1 VRGSLGCRAFSISF
15 FAPVFG
21 ENVIMT
27 RTNFTIGKKLFLS
40 FGAALLAS
48 IIMGVVTFSSIARM
62 SASYDNTAV
71 SQMGRQILF
80 DNVKLY
86 VAQMASLTRA
96 MELRGGANDSEGMEQ
111 RHRQLMAQLDQLNSL
126 LSEIS
131 PMLVTPGGRAVMQAQ
146 QADAARLGGVLD
158 RMYQKLKA
166 GDSASALAIYLS
178 EGDPISKEMSDNADN
193 WLGKQKV
200 IVAGSMEE
208 YKSMATQADWL
219 TAVLLLLCFGIGSAG
234 VVIVRQIN
242 SELRSTVISLND
254 GSEQIASAATQL
266 SGSSQTLA
274 QAASQQ
280 AASIEETSASTEEIN
295 AMARRNTENSQSTAS
310 IVASTAVAFEATNRS
325 LTEMVEAMDGINTS
339 SAQIAQIIKVID
351 QIAFQTN
358 ILALNAAVEAARA
371 GEAGMGFAVVA
382 EEVRN
387 LAGRSAQAAKD
398 TAVLIE
404 DSISRTGAG
413 MTKVKEV
420 ATAIRSITA
429 ESSKMKVLVD
439 EINLGSQEQSRGVDQ
454 IARSLQ
460 QMEQIT
466 QGNAA
471 GAEEAASAA
480 EQLTAQSHSVKDIV
494 EHLTSLVGTGV

>member
-1 VRGSLGCRAFSISF
+1 
-15 FAPVFG
+15 
-21 ENVIMT
+21 MT
-27 RTNFTIGKKLFLS
+27 RTNLTIGKKLFLS

-48 IIMGVVTFSSIARM
+48 LIMGAVTFSSIARM
-62 SASYDNTAV
+62 SASYNNTAV
-71 SQMGRQILF
+71 SQMERQIMF
-80 DNVKLY
+80 DNVQLY
-86 VAQMASLTRA
+86 AANIVSLTRD
-96 MELRGGANDSEGMEQ
+96 MELRGSNHDPAGMEQ
-111 RHRQLMAQLDQLNSL
+111 RHSDAVAELNKLNDL
-126 LSEIS
+126 LAVIK
-131 PMLVTPGGRAVMQAQ
+131 PLLLTPGGRTVMESE
-146 QADAARLGGVLD
+146 QADAARLGETIERVY
-158 RMYQKLKA
+158 RTLKA
-166 GDSASALAIYLS
+166 GDVNGSLAIYRDEATPLL
-178 EGDPISKEMSDNADN
+178 KELSDNADN
-193 WLGKQKV
+193 WIGKQKI

-208 YKSMATQADWL
+208 YRSMAAQADWL
-219 TAVLLLLCFGIGSAG
+219 TGILLLLCFGIGSVG

-242 SELRSTVISLND
+242 SELRATVVSLND
-254 GSEQIASAATQL
+254 GSEQIASAASQL

-295 AMARRNTENSQSTAS
+295 AMARRNTENSQSTAT
-310 IVASTAVAFEATNRS
+310 IVASTAVAFESTNRS
-325 LTEMVEAMDGINTS
+325 LTEMVEAMDGINS
-339 SAQIAQIIKVID
+339 SSVQIAQIIKVID

-398 TAVLIE
+398 TAALIE

-420 ATAIRSITA
+420 ATAIRNITA

-439 EINLGSQEQSRGVDQ
+439 EINVGSQEQSRGVGQ
-454 IARSLQ
+454 IAKSIQ

-471 GAEEAASAA
+471 SAEETAAAA

-494 EHLTSLVGTGV
+494 EHLTSLIGTGA

>member
-1 VRGSLGCRAFSISF
+1 
-15 FAPVFG
+15 
-21 ENVIMT
+21 MT

-62 SASYDNTAV
+62 SASYNDTAV
-71 SQMGRQILF
+71 SQMSRQIMF
-80 DNVKLY
+80 DNVQLY
-86 VAQMASLTRA
+86 AANIVALTRD
-96 MELRGGANDSEGMEQ
+96 MELRGSNHDPAGMEQ
-111 RHRQLMAQLDQLNSL
+111 RHGDAVAELNKLNDL
-126 LSEIS
+126 LAVIK
-131 PMLVTPGGRAVMQAQ
+131 PLLLTPGGRTVMADEQA
-146 QADAARLGGVLD
+146 ASARLGETLE
-158 RMYQKLKA
+158 RIYQTMKA
-166 GDSASALAIYLS
+166 GDVNASLAIYRDEASPLLK
-178 EGDPISKEMSDNADN
+178 ELGDNGQN
-193 WLGKQKV
+193 WSGKQQV
-200 IVAGSMEE
+200 IVAGSMAE
-208 YKSMATQADWL
+208 YRGMASQADWI
-219 TAVLLLLCFGIGSAG
+219 TAGLLLVCFLIGTGG
-234 VVIVRQIN
+234 VIIVRQIN
-242 SELRSTVISLND
+242 SELRSTVIALND
-254 GSEQIASAATQL
+254 GSDQIASAASQL
-266 SGSSQTLA
+266 SGSSQTQA
-274 QAASQQ
+274 QAASEQ

-295 AMARRNTENSQSTAS
+295 AMARRNTENSQSTAT
-310 IVASTAVAFEATNRS
+310 IVASTAVAFETTNRS

-339 SAQIAQIIKVID
+339 STQIAQIIKVID

-404 DSISRTGAG
+404 DSIARTGAG

-429 ESSKMKVLVD
+429 ESAQMKVLVD

-454 IARSLQ
+454 IAKSLQ

-471 GAEEAASAA
+471 SAEQTAAAAEE
-480 EQLTAQSHSVKDIV
+480 LTAQSHSVKEIV
-494 EHLTSLVGTGV
+494 GHLTSLVGTSA